1 MSYMCAW
8 ISPLFNGHITLKF
21 FLLKF
26 LQRALKHKIFHCRT
40 RAVVLRTGSP
50 LPDPGNA
57 AANLFQFQQFT
68 PGNAVQ
74 VIFFIFHRRVVPGIA
89 CSGTKFKNA

>member
-1 MSYMCAW
+1 
-8 ISPLFNGHITLKF
+8 
-21 FLLKF
+21 
-26 LQRALKHKIFHCRT
+26 
-40 RAVVLRTGSP
+40 
-50 LPDPGNA
+50 
-57 AANLFQFQQFT
+57 LFQFQQFT